1 MNTGHIL
8 FSKLTRLALRSTTTP
23 TMSLKFNYRAL
34 RPEVYSQAAGRAAYN
49 RFCEIGTS
57 QPSSWIQKSISPT
70 TSPPFGVCRVNPV
83 SVCMRVVWTASTY
96 NNYTRLHPIG
106 KDQSATQ
113 PSSIQYH
120 TSQCT
125 ASEFN
130 QIFTTFSLILP
141 GTAVRRGEIHVAP
154 CGSRLPH
161 THSRGIHLSA
171 VMGDLIDYMSHTCST
186 ASERK

>member
-1 MNTGHIL
+1 
-8 FSKLTRLALRSTTTP
+8 
-23 TMSLKFNYRAL
+23 MSLKFNYRAL
-34 RPEVYSQAAGRAAYN
+34 RPEVYSQATGRAAYN

-70 TSPPFGVCRVNPV
+70 TSPPFGSLSREPRQCVHADK
-83 SVCMRVVWTASTY
+83 VVWTASTY

-161 THSRGIHLSA
+161 TQQGNSLKRGHGRFNRLYVA
-171 VMGDLIDYMSHTCST
+171 HV
-186 ASERK
+186 